1 MSKLNN
7 NTGSIERRVRHIL
20 CAIVTLMKKQLRL
33 IKQSDL
39 QPLNPLLSHSCR
51 PAQDSGVFIEITTHV
66 NSVVWLA
73 AANLK
78 TRMAISCHLFVAGED
93 HLEVQAHTTW
103 EKARSRRPL
112 PFKTQPRFQNP

>member
-51 PAQDSGVFIEITTHV
+51 MSTMLTRDGWTSARQGQRGLEQTSDAW
-66 NSVVWLA
+66 SVCLY
-73 AANLK
+73 K
-78 TRMAISCHLFVAGED
+78 T
-93 HLEVQAHTTW
+93 
-103 EKARSRRPL
+103 
-112 PFKTQPRFQNP
+112 